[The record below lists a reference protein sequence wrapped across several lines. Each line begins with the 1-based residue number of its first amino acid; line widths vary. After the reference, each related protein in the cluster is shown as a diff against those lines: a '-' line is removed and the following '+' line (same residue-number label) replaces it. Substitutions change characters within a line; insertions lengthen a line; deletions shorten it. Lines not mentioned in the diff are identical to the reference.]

1 MHGPYQTVLGGGVGV
16 SGLVKVRLV
25 LRGLPKEGGVQSD

>member
-16 SGLVKVRLV
+16 SG
-25 LRGLPKEGGVQSD
+25 GGGEWAGKGSSSTESTS

>member
-16 SGLVKVRLV
+16 IGLVKARLV
-25 LRGLPKEGGVQSD
+25 MRALPKEGGVQSD